1 MILIAPKWDME
12 FHIHTYPSNLV
23 VRAMLVQNPIEKCD
37 QPIAYASKFL
47 NNVKKNYTTIE
58 KEAFAMVNALHKIR
72 YYLLGN
78 KFVFYVNHM
87 ALLYFVKKPQL

>member
-1 MILIAPKWDME
+1 ME